1 MAKPLVLSLDGQE
14 FPVRLTKIDRDK
26 LYGTVEVEAFDETGN
41 PVFLRILAYD
51 GKTVIDKGGTAL
63 ATVNESGTSISRKD
77 LVPVNSDGEEIEPVP
92 SSFSMPNTLETATI
106 DDYLSLSVKSVYSL
120 DAADGGD
127 LDFLQDVLSDGRI
140 YKFPF
145 SYRGGVEYD
154 AACLLENHGDLFMVV
169 GIPSTLQY
177 LKLGQAAVLDSV
189 EEQAV
194 SEEDLDF
201 DLL

>member
-26 LYGTVEVEAFDETGN
+26 LYGSVEIEAFDEKGN
-41 PVFLRILAYD
+41 EAFLRVLAYD
-51 GKTVIDKGGTAL
+51 GKTLIDKGGTAL
-63 ATVNESGTSISRKD
+63 ATVNESGSSISRRD
-77 LVPVNSDGEEIEPVP
+77 LVPVNSDGEELEPVP
-92 SSFSMPNTLETATI
+92 SSFSVPNTLETATI
-106 DDYLSLSVKSVYSL
+106 DDYLSLTVKSVYAL

-127 LDFLQDVLSDGRI
+127 LDFLKDVLSDGRI

-145 SYRGGVEYD
+145 SYRGGIEYD
-154 AACLLENHGDLFMVV
+154 AACVLENHGDLFMVV
-169 GIPSTLQY
+169 GVPSVLQY
-177 LKLGQAAVLDSV
+177 LKLGQAAVLDVV
-189 EEQAV
+189 EDQSV

>member
-14 FPVRLTKIDRDK
+14 FPVRLTKIDREK
-26 LYGTVEVEAFDETGN
+26 LYGTVEIEAFDDKGN
-41 PVFLRILAYD
+41 PVALRVLAYD

-63 ATVNESGTSISRKD
+63 ATVNESGNSISRKD
-77 LVPVNSDGEEIEPVP
+77 LVPVNSDGEELEPVP
-92 SSFSMPNTLETATI
+92 SSFSVTNELETASI
-106 DDYLSLSVKSVYSL
+106 DEYLSLSVKSVYSL
-120 DAADGGD
+120 DSEDGSELD
-127 LDFLQDVLSDGRI
+127 LLKDVLSDGRI

-145 SYRGGVEYD
+145 SYRGGIEYD
-154 AACLLENHGDLFMVV
+154 AACLLENHGDIFMVV
-169 GIPSTLQY
+169 GVPSSLQY
-177 LKLGQAAVLDSV
+177 LKLGQAAVLDTV

>member
-14 FPVRLTKIDRDK
+14 FPVKLTKIDRDK
-26 LYGTVEVEAFDETGN
+26 LYGSVEIEALDEKGN
-41 PVFLRILAYD
+41 EVSLRVLAYD

-63 ATVNESGTSISRKD
+63 ATVDESGTSVSRKE

-92 SSFSMPNTLETATI
+92 SSFSAPNPLEPATI
-106 DDYLSLSVKSVYSL
+106 DEYLSLTVKSVYTL
-120 DAADGGD
+120 DAADDGD
-127 LDFLQDVLSDGRI
+127 LDHLKDVLSDGRI

-154 AACLLENHGDLFMVV
+154 AACVLENHGDLFMVV
-169 GIPSTLQY
+169 GIPSVLQY
-177 LKLGQAAVLDSV
+177 LKLGQVAVLDSV
-189 EEQAV
+189 EEQAF